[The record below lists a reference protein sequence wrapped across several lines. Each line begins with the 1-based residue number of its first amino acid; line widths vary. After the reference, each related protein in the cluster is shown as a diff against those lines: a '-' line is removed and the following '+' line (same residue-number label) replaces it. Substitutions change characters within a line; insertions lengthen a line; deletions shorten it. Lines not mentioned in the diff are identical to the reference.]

1 MLETAIPKRRERLEG
16 AIGDDSASGAFGDSS
31 DDALVLA
38 APRDPACFTALY
50 RRYAG
55 RVYRYLYGKVGNQ
68 AEAEDL
74 TSQVFLEALKALP
87 RYQPRGAFAAWL
99 FTLARRRAVDLHRQ
113 NKSELAVD
121 WLEETAGAEP
131 EPLLQAIRLEDLRR
145 LAHLFNRLGEDKQ
158 ELIRLRYAAGL
169 SYSEIARILGT
180 SQAAAG
186 MAIHRTLQWFKEHW
200 EDENEK
206 S

>member
-1 MLETAIPKRRERLEG
+1 VIPKPRERPEG
-16 AIGDDSASGAFGDSS
+16 GIGDDSINGAS
-31 DDALVLA
+31 DDAFVMA
-38 APRDPACFTALY
+38 ARSDPTCYAALY
-50 RRYAG
+50 RRYAS

-74 TSQVFLEALKALP
+74 TGQVFLEALQALP
-87 RYQPRGAFAAWL
+87 RYRPQGAFAAWL
-99 FTLARRRAVDLHRQ
+99 FTLARRRAIDLHRQ
-113 NKSELAVD
+113 DKGELPVD
-121 WLEETAGAEP
+121 WLEEKAGAEP
-131 EPLLQAIRLEDLRR
+131 DPLFQTIQLEDLRR
-145 LAHLFNRLGEDKQ
+145 LAVLYNRLDEEKQ

-169 SYSEIARILGT
+169 SYSEIGRILGF

-200 EDENEK
+200 EDENER

>member
-1 MLETAIPKRRERLEG
+1 MLETAIPKQRERLEG
-16 AIGDDSASGAFGDSS
+16 GFGDDPTNGPFAG

-38 APRDPACFTALY
+38 ARSDPACFAALY
-50 RRYAG
+50 RRYAS
-55 RVYRYLYGKVGNQ
+55 RVYRYLYGKVGTQ

-87 RYQPRGAFAAWL
+87 HYRPQGAFAAWL
-99 FTLARRRAVDLHRQ
+99 FTLARRRAIDLHRQ
-113 NKSELAVD
+113 DKGELPVD
-121 WLEETAGAEP
+121 WLEESAGGEP
-131 EPLLQAIRLEDLRR
+131 EPLLQSIHAEDLRR
-145 LAHLFNRLGEDKQ
+145 LTHLYNRLTEEKQ
-158 ELIRLRYAAGL
+158 ELVRLRYAAGL
-169 SYSEIARILGT
+169 SYNEIGRILGT

-200 EDENEK
+200 EDENER

>member
-1 MLETAIPKRRERLEG
+1 MLETAIPKQRERLEG
-16 AIGDDSASGAFGDSS
+16 AIGDDSIDGGS
-31 DDALVLA
+31 DDAFVLA
-38 APRDPACFTALY
+38 ARRNPTCFAALY

-87 RYQPRGAFAAWL
+87 RYRPQGTFAAWL
-99 FTLARRRAVDLHRQ
+99 FTLARRRAIDLHRQ
-113 NKSELAVD
+113 DKGELPVD
-121 WLEETAGAEP
+121 WLEERAGVEP
-131 EPLLQAIRLEDLRR
+131 EPLLQAIRSEDLRR
-145 LAHLFNRLGEDKQ
+145 LTHLYNQLSEEKQ

-169 SYSEIARILGT
+169 SYNEIGRILGT

-200 EDENEK
+200 EDENERA
-206 S
+206 

>member
-1 MLETAIPKRRERLEG
+1 MLETAFPKQRERLEG
-16 AIGDDSASGAFGDSS
+16 AIGDVSTNDTFGG
-31 DDALVLA
+31 DDDTLVLA
-38 APRDPACFTALY
+38 ARRDPTCFAALY
-50 RRYAG
+50 RRYAN

-87 RYQPRGAFAAWL
+87 RYRPQGAIAAWL
-99 FTLARRRAVDLHRQ
+99 FTLARRRAIDLHRQ
-113 NKSELAVD
+113 DRGQLPVE

-131 EPLLQAIRLEDLRR
+131 ELLSQTIRAEDLR
-145 LAHLFNRLGEDKQ
+145 HLSLLYNRLSEEKQ

-169 SYSEIARILGT
+169 SYNEIGRILGS

-200 EDENEK
+200 EDEYERP
-206 S
+206 

>member
-1 MLETAIPKRRERLEG
+1 MLETAIPNQRERLEG
-16 AIGDDSASGAFGDSS
+16 VIGDDAINGEG

-38 APRDPACFTALY
+38 ARRDPACFATLY

-87 RYQPRGAFAAWL
+87 RYRPQGAFAAWL
-99 FTLARRRAVDLHRQ
+99 FTLARRRAIDLHRQ
-113 NKSELAVD
+113 DKGELPVD
-121 WLEETAGAEP
+121 WLEERAGIEP
-131 EPLLQAIRLEDLRR
+131 EPLLEAIRSEDLRR
-145 LAHLFNRLGEDKQ
+145 LTLLYNQLGEDKQ

-169 SYSEIARILGT
+169 SYSEIGRILGT

-200 EDENEK
+200 EDENER

>member
-1 MLETAIPKRRERLEG
+1 MLETAVPKPRERLEG
-16 AIGDDSASGAFGDSS
+16 SFGDDATSDAFGDD

-38 APRDPACFTALY
+38 ARHDPTYFTALY

-68 AEAEDL
+68 AESEDL

-87 RYQPRGAFAAWL
+87 RYRPQGAFAAWL
-99 FTLARRRAVDLHRQ
+99 FTLARRRAIDRHRQ
-113 NKSELAVD
+113 DRGELPVD

-131 EPLLQAIRLEDLRR
+131 EPLLQAIRREDLRR
-145 LAHLFNRLGEDKQ
+145 LTHLFNRLGEDKQ

-169 SYSEIARILGT
+169 SYSEIGRILGT

-200 EDENEK
+200 EDENE
-206 S
+206 SS

>member
-1 MLETAIPKRRERLEG
+1 MLETVIPQQRERLEG
-16 AIGDDSASGAFGDSS
+16 VIGDNSINGTYGD
-31 DDALVLA
+31 DDTLVLA
-38 APRDPACFTALY
+38 ARRDLTFFAALY
-50 RRYAG
+50 RRYAS

-68 AEAEDL
+68 TEAEDL

-87 RYQPRGAFAAWL
+87 RYRPQGAFAAWL
-99 FTLARRRAVDLHRQ
+99 FTLARRRAIDLHRQ
-113 NKSELAVD
+113 DKGDLPVD
-121 WLEETAGAEP
+121 WLEETAGMEP
-131 EPLLQAIRLEDLRR
+131 DPLIQTIRSEDLRR
-145 LAHLFNRLGEDKQ
+145 LTALYNQLGEEKQ

-169 SYSEIARILGT
+169 SYNEIGHILGT

-200 EDENEK
+200 EDENER

>member
-1 MLETAIPKRRERLEG
+1 MLETAIPNQRERLEG
-16 AIGDDSASGAFGDSS
+16 VIGDDSTYGNDS

-38 APRDPACFTALY
+38 ARRDPACFATLY
-50 RRYAG
+50 RRYAS

-87 RYQPRGAFAAWL
+87 RYRPQGAFAAWL
-99 FTLARRRAVDLHRQ
+99 FTLARRRAIDLHRQ
-113 NKSELAVD
+113 DKGELPVD
-121 WLEETAGAEP
+121 WLEETAGVEP
-131 EPLLQAIRLEDLRR
+131 EPLLQAIHSEDLRR
-145 LAHLFNRLGEDKQ
+145 LTLLYNRLGEEKQ

-169 SYSEIARILGT
+169 SYNEIGRILGT
-180 SQAAAG
+180 NQAAAG
-186 MAIHRTLQWFKEHW
+186 MAIHRTLQWFKDHW
-200 EDENEK
+200 EDENER